1 MANLSISTFR
11 SKPMGLVT
19 ISRAMIFA
27 GAIVIGGLAVVTFEQ
42 INTISRIKIGGE
54 QYLEISD
61 GKDFLADILPPPLYP
76 LEAFSLAHAVDLD
89 TSKAATL
96 RQQAKVFHQQYNDRL
111 ALWEKKASEDGLMKS
126 VITPAFL
133 AQEKSLGEEFW
144 NIYEQSFIPA
154 SDKNDSAGTN
164 AALIKLTNNYFRFG
178 EFINQSVGSISDAI
192 NIKQNGRL
200 SEANSSQLLLSGL
213 SIGIAIAIGLIFLA
227 AYQLVVRAISRIS
240 EAMSSLAA
248 GDLETQIPYGN
259 RTDEVGLMSGA
270 VEVFKRQAV
279 KNFEN
284 TKNSEF
290 IISALGDGLEN
301 LSNGNLTYRLNAAFP
316 VELEQ
321 LRDDFNSAASS
332 LQETITSVKNGT
344 DGIKTGTE
352 EIAQA
357 SDDLSRRTENQAANL
372 EETAAAVAEITGAV
386 KKTATGA
393 IHARSV
399 VTAAK
404 NEADKSGEVVRRA
417 VEAMQGIEKS
427 SQKINQII
435 SVIDEIA
442 FQTNLLALNAGVE
455 AARAGDAGRGFAVVA
470 SEVRAL
476 AQRSADAAKE
486 IKGLLSTSRGQ
497 VEDGVHLV
505 AETGVSLKQIIERVT
520 EINNV
525 VAEIAASAEQQASG
539 LQEVNTAVDQMDQV
553 TQQNAAMV
561 EEATAATRTLTQQ
574 SGELARV
581 VARFTTAAS
590 EAVSRVIESHKP
602 APRAPIAS
610 VVKKKRVANAS
621 SGGSSHEGWEE
632 F

>member
-1 MANLSISTFR
+1 MVEGYLPAVERND
-11 SKPMGLVT
+11 
-19 ISRAMIFA
+19 
-27 GAIVIGGLAVVTFEQ
+27 GLA
-42 INTISRIKIGGE
+42 
-54 QYLEISD
+54 
-61 GKDFLADILPPPLYP
+61 ADASIARLTQLQN
-76 LEAFSLAHAVDLD
+76 AFSDH
-89 TSKAATL
+89 
-96 RQQAKVFHQQYNDRL
+96 
-111 ALWEKKASEDGLMKS
+111 
-126 VITPAFL
+126 I
-133 AQEKSLGEEFW
+133 
-144 NIYEQSFIPA
+144 
-154 SDKNDSAGTN
+154 DKNLVGIADK
-164 AALIKLTNNYFRFG
+164 IKANELSSLDDANGSQFFLT
-178 EFINQSVGSISDAI
+178 V
-192 NIKQNGRL
+192 
-200 SEANSSQLLLSGL
+200 L
-213 SIGIAIAIGLIFLA
+213 SIGIAVLVLMSLA
-227 AYQLVVRAISRIS
+227 AGYNFVVRAITRLSG
-240 EAMSSLAA
+240 AMTSLA
-248 GDLETQIPYGN
+248 GGNLETQIPYGK
-259 RTDEVGLMSGA
+259 RTDEVGVMADA
-270 VEVFKRQAV
+270 VGIFKQQATQ
-279 KNFEN
+279 NYNN
-284 TKNSEF
+284 TMDAKF
-290 IISALGDGLEN
+290 IISALGDGLKN
-301 LSNGNLTYRLNAAFP
+301 LSEGNLTYRLKAAFP
-316 VELEQ
+316 SEMQQ
-321 LRDDFNSAASS
+321 LKEDFNSAAIS
-332 LQETITSVKNGT
+332 LQDTITSVKNGT

-393 IHARSV
+393 IHARGV

-404 NEADKSGEVVRRA
+404 NEADKGGEVVRRA

-435 SVIDEIA
+435 GVIDEIA

-505 AETGVSLKQIIERVT
+505 AETGASLKQIIERVT

-561 EEATAATRTLTQQ
+561 EQATAATRTLTQQ
-574 SGELARV
+574 SGDLARV
-581 VARFTTAAS
+581 VARFTTAAVG
-590 EAVSRVIESHKP
+590 AATRIIDSHRP
-602 APRAPIAS
+602 APRAPMVNTVI
-610 VVKKKRVANAS
+610 KKRVASGAAS
-621 SGGSSHEGWEE
+621 TGGNIQDGWEE